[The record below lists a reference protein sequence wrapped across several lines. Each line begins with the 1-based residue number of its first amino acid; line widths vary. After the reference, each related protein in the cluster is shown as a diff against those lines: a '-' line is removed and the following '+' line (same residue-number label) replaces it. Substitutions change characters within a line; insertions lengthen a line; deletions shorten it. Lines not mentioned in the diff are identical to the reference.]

1 MEPPETRWGASTV
14 PPKVAGAGWE
24 APRRILSVS
33 WETTLEKGRCDM
45 AFREASLET
54 AAPPGRVWQVW
65 SDVNRWPEWNPDMN
79 ESRLDGPLK
88 LGATGMINTKS
99 GGQHDAGGTHFEDG
113 RSFELESTALP
124 GTKMAIRATIAPRA
138 GGSTITQGFE
148 PRGLLAPIVGP
159 MMSGQILKTF
169 NAVLGGLRKKAESS

>member
-1 MEPPETRWGASTV
+1 
-14 PPKVAGAGWE
+14 
-24 APRRILSVS
+24 
-33 WETTLEKGRCDM
+33 M

-54 AAPPGRVWQVW
+54 TAPPATVWRVW
-65 SDVNRWPEWNPDMN
+65 SDVNRWPEWNPDMK

-99 GGQHDAGGTHFEDG
+99 GGKHDVVVTHFQDG

-124 GTKMAIRATIAPRA
+124 GTKMAIRATITPSGA
-138 GGSTITQGFE
+138 GTRISQGFE
-148 PRGLLAPIVGP
+148 PRGLLAPLLGP

-169 NAVLGGLRKKAESS
+169 NAVLDGLKRKVETAA